1 MGARSLDR
9 QAWAERI
16 RAETRR
22 IGPFERAGGAVVIIF
37 RLEGFDELVAGAGQ
51 IDDRRLCRA
60 IVASLRRAIRGSA
73 LVSGDRRGTFRVL
86 VCETDESAARTYV
99 DRVAAALRPWAEAAS
114 ADPRLTVAWASTS
127 ELTDLAAA
135 DRLAD
140 ARLAGAQD
148 GWIRSA
154 FVRRA

>member
-1 MGARSLDR
+1 MVLDR
-9 QAWAERI
+9 QAWSERI
-16 RAETRR
+16 QAETGR
-22 IGPFERAGGAVVIIF
+22 IGPFERAAGAVVIIV
-37 RLEGFDELVAGAGQ
+37 RLEAFDELVAEAGP
-51 IDDRRLCRA
+51 IDDGRLCRA
-60 IVASLRRAIRGSA
+60 IVASVRRAIRDSA
-73 LVSGDRRGTFRVL
+73 LVSSDRSGTFRIL
-86 VCETDESAARTYV
+86 LYESDESVAQAYV
-99 DRVAAALRPWAEAAS
+99 DRVSAALRPWVETARAE
-114 ADPRLTVAWASTS
+114 PRLTVAWASTS